1 MKYIIVET
9 SRGPL
14 LYRVENGKKTLVS
27 RDEFRA
33 NASAAAVRRLNKL
46 IAQPSLPLEPG
57 KKRTKKRT
65 VAKRAAKAIV
75 EVAAEIE
82 TEARSATKEAA
93 RLRKAAK
100 KTRRA
105 ASDVSR
111 LSKMP
116 LDGWA

>member
-46 IAQPSLPLEPG
+46 IEQPSLPLDG
-57 KKRTKKRT
+57 KKRVKKRT

-75 EVAAEIE
+75 QVAAEIE

-111 LSKMP
+111 LSRMP

>member
-14 LYRVENGKKTLVS
+14 LYRSESGKKTLVS

-33 NASAAAVRRLNKL
+33 NASTAAVRQLNKL
-46 IAQPSLPLEPG
+46 LAQPSLSLKPG
-57 KKRTKKRT
+57 KRTKKRT
-65 VAKRAAKAIV
+65 VAKRAVKAIV
-75 EVAAEIE
+75 QVAAELE

-93 RLRKAAK
+93 RLRKTAS

-111 LSKMP
+111 LSRMP
-116 LDGWA
+116 LDGWL